1 MAAHEVFEQFCALAV
16 TGEIT
21 PEEFRQLQEH
31 LHECPTCRACYRD
44 FHSILGDGF
53 PIMAEPRAAWW
64 RRPRFG
70 LKKRFVE
77 RARKGGIPI
86 IESQPWAHRKQWLL
100 ASATAA
106 ALVLLAWPAYRFHVQ
121 HNEANEKIALL
132 SRRIAELESVV
143 SEKREPAPVQVPS
156 QATTTHDLKDRETEL
171 EKQLAALRSE
181 YFAALADK
189 GRLEEGAL
197 RQSAQLDQVQDESRT
212 ARADADSLTRS
223 LEEAKLNLA
232 GATQD
237 LEALRSARS
246 LDAVT
251 IAEQRTRLDQLTA
264 TVREQY
270 EILNRERELLAAAK
284 DIRDL
289 MGARNMRVTDVADV
303 GGPRRRGVPGRVFY
317 SREKLIYYAF
327 DLENRGDI
335 QKVAFQVW
343 GKREG
348 RSQPPRSLGFLSLD
362 DAREKRWILRNE
374 DPDLL
379 AQIDHVFVTVEPLG
393 GSRQPTSRQILYA
406 SLVQP

>member
-1 MAAHEVFEQFCALAV
+1 MPHAELLQ
-16 TGEIT
+16 
-21 PEEFRQLQEH
+21 QLSGQA
-31 LHECPTCRACYRD
+31 CRPVCRKACLRDPASGLLPPLDLYRPQ
-44 FHSILGDGF
+44 GY
-53 PIMAEPRAAWW
+53 PR
-64 RRPRFG
+64 P
-70 LKKRFVE
+70 V
-77 RARKGGIPI
+77 RART
-86 IESQPWAHRKQWLL
+86 
-100 ASATAA
+100 ATARS
-106 ALVLLAWPAYRFHVQ
+106 PFP
-121 HNEANEKIALL
+121 
-132 SRRIAELESVV
+132 RRL
-143 SEKREPAPVQVPS
+143 P
-156 QATTTHDLKDRETEL
+156 LKDRETEL

-181 YFAALADK
+181 YVAALADK
-189 GRLEEGAL
+189 GRLEKRAL
-197 RQSAQLDQVQDESRT
+197 RQSVRLDQVQDESRT
-212 ARADADSLTRS
+212 PRADADSLTRS

-232 GATQD
+232 RANQD
-237 LEALRSARS
+237 LEALRSRRS
-246 LDAVT
+246 LDVVT

-264 TVREQY
+264 EVREQY